1 MEPKTDKNCSGCPQ
15 KTECGAVYEA
25 MGRSNAPS
33 IIGKVI
39 LAFLV
44 PIGVF
49 VGLLIG
55 LDKLLPACGTERL
68 RTLVIA
74 LLGFGLTFAA
84 IWLLKQIPPLKS
96 NKQVCNNK
104 DKI

>member
-1 MEPKTDKNCSGCPQ
+1 
-15 KTECGAVYEA
+15 
-25 MGRSNAPS
+25 MGRSSVPS
-33 IIGKVI
+33 VVGKVI
-39 LAFLV
+39 WAFLV

-55 LDKLLPACGTERL
+55 LEKLLPACGTEKL
-68 RTLVIA
+68 RMLVIS

-84 IWLLKQIPPLKS
+84 IWLLKRIQRRKP